1 MPWFPIF
8 IDLKD
13 KPVLIV
19 GGGAVALRKLEK
31 LLPYGAKITVA
42 APKILSGFEDF
53 PGIKL
58 KRKNFTASDLR
69 PRPSMVIA
77 ATDSKKINSR
87 VSFLCRKHHIP
98 VNVADDPA
106 LCSFLFPALIQRGA
120 FSVGISTGGAS
131 PVAAAYFKA
140 LISEMLPKGLEEL
153 LTWLEALRPQ
163 VKAAMPKQSD
173 RGAVF
178 QRLFDAGMARG
189 APLSQ
194 AETEKYIAG
203 EHGRKTRE
211 KDTACKPAGSVALV
225 GAGCGRADLITVRG
239 LRLLERCQA
248 VVYDDLIDTALL
260 DAAPEFAERIYVG
273 KRNGAHG
280 ASQDEINQ
288 KLMELARRGLK
299 VVRLKGGD
307 PYLFGRGGE
316 EMMALL
322 AAGISCQEVPGIPSP
337 IGIAAQAGIPV
348 THRGISRGVHIIT
361 AHTADTGD
369 GLPEDFDTL
378 AKLSGTLIFLMGLE
392 RLSVITARLIEAGKD
407 PDTPAAV
414 VSGGNA
420 PKPAQVRAPLQ
431 LLGQAAEDAGVSA
444 PAIIIVGVVASM
456 DLSAASHEPEEGMN
470 LSAASHEPEEGM
482 NLSAVS
488 HEPKEVM
495 NLSAVSHETKE
506 VMSLSAA
513 GYRAEEVL
521 NGIRIGIT
529 GTQEIAEKQRL
540 ALSALGAKAVWV
552 MRSEIKELSAAY
564 DRRIF
569 ETDPCWIVFT
579 SANGVKTFFGQM
591 AAKGID
597 MRSMKDIFP
606 KGEKFAVIGPATGK
620 ALLQYGIAADLCPD
634 VYTSENLAAAIAASA
649 RVGERVVL
657 LRSALGTRTLPE
669 MLIKAGFAVEDIPV
683 YDLEYKFCDETLSKL
698 DYLTFS
704 SAEGV
709 KAFFKRYGGVPE
721 GVCCVCIGSVTAKT
735 LAQYVSAPF
744 LTSLETSAEGIV
756 ETILHD
762 SKK

>member
-77 ATDSKKINSR
+77 ATDSEKINSR

-456 DLSAASHEPEEGMN
+456 DLSAVSHEPEEGMN

-649 RVGERVVL
+649 RL
-657 LRSALGTRTLPE
+657 
-669 MLIKAGFAVEDIPV
+669 
-683 YDLEYKFCDETLSKL
+683 
-698 DYLTFS
+698 
-704 SAEGV
+704 
-709 KAFFKRYGGVPE
+709 
-721 GVCCVCIGSVTAKT
+721 
-735 LAQYVSAPF
+735 
-744 LTSLETSAEGIV
+744 
-756 ETILHD
+756 
-762 SKK
+762 